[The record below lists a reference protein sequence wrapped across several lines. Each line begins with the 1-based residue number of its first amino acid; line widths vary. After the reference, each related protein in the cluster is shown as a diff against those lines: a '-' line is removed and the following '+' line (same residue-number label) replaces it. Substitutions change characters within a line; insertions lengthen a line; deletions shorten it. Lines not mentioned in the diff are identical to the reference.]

1 MPAKKGEVL
10 IGKVGVDSGS
20 LCITD
25 PCYIDSE
32 WEKEEFD
39 FKEKAVFPNGKEEI
53 IRRCTKRWWE
63 IIEDINS
70 GKIKLEPVNEKA
82 KHNFSYNAIAKITLA
97 PPHHGQLNYKMGHP
111 GVAVAFSSGIGDGLY
126 PVYAKIVDLGD
137 WGLRIAEIRVD
148 MMDHCLLTKEEKKD
162 ISRRKNKRKK

>member
-1 MPAKKGEVL
+1 MPARKGEIL
-10 IGKVGVDSGS
+10 IGKVGVDSGN
-20 LCITD
+20 LMVVD

-39 FKEKAVFPNGKEEI
+39 WKEKAVFPDGKEEI
-53 IRRCTKRWWE
+53 IVRCSKRWWE
-63 IIEDINS
+63 LLDDINS
-70 GKIKLEPVNEKA
+70 EKIKLVPLNEKA
-82 KHNFSYNAIAKITLA
+82 KCNFSYNAIAKKTLT

-137 WGLRIAEIRVD
+137 WGPRIAEIRVD
-148 MMDHCLLTKEEKKD
+148 MMDHCLLTKEEKKE
-162 ISRRKNKRKK
+162 ISVRKNKKKK